1 MRHYHPTPDPA
12 AVHRPWQSRGIRG
25 WCIKRWSR
33 LLNAPTR
40 LSDEAGRPR
49 DRTWIGSHGE
59 SIAAR
64 FLQATG
70 HRIVAR
76 NFRRKGGGEVDII
89 AARGRLLLF
98 IEVKT
103 RGRHGRV
110 RPLDAV
116 TPDKQRL
123 IERGASAWLRK
134 LGTRNLPW
142 RYDVIEVWL
151 EEGRTP
157 DINHVRD
164 AF

>member
-1 MRHYHPTPDPA
+1 MEYHPTPHPA
-12 AVHRPWQSRGIRG
+12 DVHRAWRSRGLRG

-33 LLNAPTR
+33 LLNGPTR
-40 LSDEAGRPR
+40 LRDEGGRAR
-49 DRTWIGSHGE
+49 DRNWIGDHGE
-59 SIAAR
+59 AIAAR

-89 AARGRLLLF
+89 AARSRLLLF
-98 IEVKT
+98 VEVKT
-103 RGRHGRV
+103 RGHHGRV

-116 TPDKQRL
+116 TRDKQRL
-123 IERGASAWLRK
+123 IERGANAWLRK
-134 LGTRNLPW
+134 LGTRDLPW

-151 EEGRTP
+151 EEGRP
-157 DINHVRD
+157 PVINHVRD